1 MKNIVKH
8 QVLSVQW
15 LALLGI
21 IVVFFFISRTI
32 QLEKGK
38 IENKTNPEM
47 LRSVDMIDLRFST
60 FLNN

>member
-1 MKNIVKH
+1 MKNIVKY
-8 QVLSVQW
+8 QILSFQW

-21 IVVFFFISRTI
+21 IIMFFFISRRI

-38 IENKTNPEM
+38 LENKTSPEM